1 MGIKSDAALEEHKR
15 LLRNRL
21 GLIATLVIIIISLL
35 LMNLYQQEVLNWS
48 KIDSNLG
55 IFFLINL
62 NVVLL
67 LLAILL
73 VLRNLIKLI
82 YEVRAKQVGFR
93 LKFKLTLA
101 FILVSALPMVMFF
114 FIANG
119 FLQSSMDFWFQGQF
133 NNSLRHADATIQQL
147 INNENRRIKKTALI
161 ISRGISSKGK
171 ITPKLLQTYTRNF
184 QLDGIALYQKNQ
196 KAKFAYFPK
205 EQTKKVWF
213 EVRSPLPV
221 AAFFPE
227 PIILQEN
234 LGLYHFQRVIF
245 PIKKQKELAYLEI
258 LFTQSLTEFEKIKK
272 AQQSLEDHRNLIL
285 LEDPI
290 RTNFTTYLL
299 LFSLLIIFSSIWFG
313 YYLARS
319 IVDPLEIL
327 VDGTKRI
334 SRGELDFQIDL
345 ESGDEIGML
354 LESFN
359 SMTTQLQ
366 QNRKKLAQSQ
376 EELVASNRNLE
387 ERNIFVELVLQN
399 IQSGIFFIDVSGYIK
414 GINPHMIQL
423 SKIKHKQIIGKHYK
437 SILSKDE
444 LEVFEVLNEQL
455 TTKNLTHVST
465 EAHVS
470 VNKKPMHFNMQLYQ
484 LTSPT
489 SDPIGRLLV
498 VNDLTELD
506 RLTRARAWREVARR
520 IAHEIKNPLTPI
532 QLSAQRIRRKYLKEE
547 REEGDLL
554 DSCTETIIN
563 EVNHLK
569 NMVNEFS
576 KFARLPE
583 IKPTPGDI
591 NQIIQEVHQLFAT
604 GLPKNLTA
612 TLNLAPDLPQ
622 AQLDREQMKRVF
634 TNLIDNAIAAMG
646 FEMGVLTITSK
657 FLKNLKTIAIEITDT
672 GGGIPVEILKRIF
685 DPYVTTKKEGTGL
698 GLAIVQQI
706 IEDHGGFI
714 RMENIDDGTQKGAK
728 CIIELPV

>member
-1 MGIKSDAALEEHKR
+1 MGVKSDAALEEHRR

-21 GLIATLVIIIISLL
+21 GLIATMVIIIISLL

-133 NNSLRHADATIQQL
+133 NSSLRQADTTIQQL
-147 INNENRRIKKTALI
+147 INNENRRLKKTSLI
-161 ISRGISSKGK
+161 ISKDLASKRN
-171 ITPKLLQTYTRNF
+171 ITPKLLQDYVQDF
-184 QLDGIALYQKNQ
+184 QLDGIVLYEKSQQANLK
-196 KAKFAYFPK
+196 YFPQDK
-205 EQTKKVWF
+205 IKDLWF
-213 EVRSPLPV
+213 EVRSPLPL

-227 PIILQEN
+227 PIILQESV
-234 LGLYHFQRVIF
+234 GLYHFQRVLF
-245 PIKKQKELAYLEI
+245 PVSNHKNWLYLEI
-258 LFTQSLTEFEKIKK
+258 LLTQSLTEFEQVKK
-272 AQQSLEDHRNLIL
+272 AQQSLDDHKNLIL

-366 QNRKKLAQSQ
+366 QNRKELAQSQ
-376 EELVASNRNLE
+376 EELVNSNRNLE

-399 IQSGIFFIDVSGYIK
+399 IQSGIFFIDISGYVK

-444 LEVFEVLNEQL
+444 LEIFEVLNEQL
-455 TTKNLTHVST
+455 TANNITHVSK

-470 VNKKPMHFNMQLYQ
+470 VNKKPMHFHMQLYQ

-583 IKPTPGDI
+583 INTTPGNI
-591 NQIIQEVHQLFAT
+591 NQVIQEVHQLFAT
-604 GLPKNLTA
+604 GLPVNLSSKLDLT
-612 TLNLAPDLPQ
+612 PDLPQ
-622 AQLDREQMKRVF
+622 FLLDREQMKRVF

-646 FEMGVLTITSK
+646 DEEGVLTITSR
-657 FLKNLKTIAIEITDT
+657 FITNLKTIAIEISDT
-672 GGGIPVEILKRIF
+672 GGGIPVEVLKRIF

-714 RMENIDDGTQKGAK
+714 RMENIDNGTHKGAK